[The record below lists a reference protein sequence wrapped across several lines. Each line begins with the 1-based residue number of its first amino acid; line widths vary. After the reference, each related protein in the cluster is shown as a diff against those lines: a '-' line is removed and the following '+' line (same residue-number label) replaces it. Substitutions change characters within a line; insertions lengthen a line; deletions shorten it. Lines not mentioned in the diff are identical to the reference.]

1 MKRLHLLAGMGVLA
15 ILGLVLSTA
24 TGADE
29 KELTIKQIMKKGHD
43 TGKPP
48 LCGKVAGG
56 KASKEEKQELL
67 DLYVALSKTK
77 PPMGDA
83 DGWKTKCEALVAAAK
98 KCVADDKEGPA
109 DLKKA
114 VACKACHEVHKPKK

>member
-1 MKRLHLLAGMGVLA
+1 MKRLHLVAGMGMLA

-29 KELTIKQIMKKGHD
+29 KALTIKEIMKKGHD
-43 TGKPP
+43 GKPP
-48 LCGKVAGG
+48 LCGKVATG

-83 DGWKTKCEALVAAAK
+83 DGWKTKCDALVAAAK
-98 KCVADDKEGPA
+98 ACVADEKEGPG

-114 VACKACHEVHKPKK
+114 VACKACHEVHKKKK